1 MRFGP
6 QKLPKKFFDPEEIE
20 KMQEM
25 YSQNVSISKIA
36 SNMARDKRLVNIFFK
51 NPEFYQQLMD
61 WKEKEKLQGV
71 TNKPIEKKKKKMVNK
86 QFQLKQQLVQQP
98 EEIHTIESDDEEGN
112 DEEEII
118 VPVLISEA
126 EGEVEAEAAASSSSS
141 CASTSNSGI
150 TPDMV
155 YRNYMPSSL
164 FSDDEEAH
172 ILELRDKGFSLSQIG
187 KIIRKDRRV
196 ISFFLNA
203 PELYAINKRGEKH
216 YKPLKTHVRPVRNP
230 LKTIATTPEK
240 MKWKPACTDYNKIS
254 MEYRAVIKFLTKKG
268 LTPPDIWD
276 DMMDIYGK
284 LNFDID
290 CLTYWHEQYVMGRES
305 LLNDPRVPEFYS
317 PTSVPTKQPS
327 KKKQP
332 VEVAMEAA
340 ATSSD
345 AGQQQDN
352 LKFKIKFGFG
362 TKKNKS

>member
-1 MRFGP
+1 M
-6 QKLPKKFFDPEEIE
+6 E
-20 KMQEM
+20 
-25 YSQNVSISKIA
+25 
-36 SNMARDKRLVNIFFK
+36 
-51 NPEFYQQLMD
+51 
-61 WKEKEKLQGV
+61 WKEKEKLQSV
-71 TNKPIEKKKKKMVNK
+71 INKKIEKKRKKSKPLEGVKMKIKRETV
-86 QFQLKQQLVQQP
+86 
-98 EEIHTIESDDEEGN
+98 EEILES
-112 DEEEII
+112 EEETV
-118 VPVLISEA
+118 VPV
-126 EGEVEAEAAASSSSS
+126 VSSSSS
-141 CASTSNSGI
+141 CASTSGI

-164 FSDDEEAH
+164 FTDDEEAH

-187 KIIRKDRRV
+187 KIISKDRRV

-216 YKPLKTHVRPVRNP
+216 NKPLKTHVRPVRNP

-276 DMMDIYGK
+276 DMLDIYGK

-317 PTSVPTKQPS
+317 PTSTPTKQPS
-327 KKKQP
+327 KKKLS
-332 VEVAMEAA
+332 MEAEPS
-340 ATSSD
+340 TSD
-345 AGQQQDN
+345 GPPQQHQD
-352 LKFKIKFGFG
+352 LKFKIKFEFG
-362 TKKNKS
+362 KKNKS

>member
-6 QKLPKKFFDPEEIE
+6 QKLPKKFFDPVEIQ

-25 YSQNVSISKIA
+25 YSKNISISKIA

-51 NPEFYQQLMD
+51 NPEFYKQLME
-61 WKEKEKLQGV
+61 WKEKEKLKGII
-71 TNKPIEKKKKKMVNK
+71 NKPIEKKKKPK
-86 QFQLKQQLVQQP
+86 FQLKGGEVNEQKDDK
-98 EEIHTIESDDEEGN
+98 EEEES
-112 DEEEII
+112 EEEII
-118 VPVLISEA
+118 VPVQIVDN
-126 EGEVEAEAAASSSSS
+126 EVDAAASSSSS
-141 CASTSNSGI
+141 SASTSQV

-164 FSDDEEAH
+164 FTDDEETH
-172 ILELRDKGFSLSQIG
+172 IMELRDKGFSLSQIG

-216 YKPLKTHVRPVRNP
+216 NKPLKTHVKPVRNP

-254 MEYRAVIKFLTKKG
+254 MEFRAVIKFLTKKG

-284 LNFDID
+284 LNFDIE

-327 KKKQP
+327 KKKKP
-332 VEVAMEAA
+332 ENEPSSS
-340 ATSSD
+340 TSTTED
-345 AGQQQDN
+345 P

-362 TKKNKS
+362 KKNKS